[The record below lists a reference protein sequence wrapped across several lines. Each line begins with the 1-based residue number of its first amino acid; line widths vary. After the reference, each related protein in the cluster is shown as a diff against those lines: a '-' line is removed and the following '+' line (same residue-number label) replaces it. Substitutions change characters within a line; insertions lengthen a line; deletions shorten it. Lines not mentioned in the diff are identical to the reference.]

1 MLAAEEEELA
11 KAFTGSS
18 GQAAVQDMMDSFD
31 LNVSELLRGGKG
43 EVEDSG
49 QPGAEATP
57 SDAPVAAAAAEATGT
72 TPDVSPIRSS
82 PAQRKAAKGRASP
95 TKSKLAAT
103 TSVHLLCWLRSALP
117 TPPSQLTTAA
127 SLYTH
132 RIIYNEPAATRWLH
146 QLPSWRRSS

>member
-11 KAFTGSS
+11 KAFKGSS

-49 QPGAEATP
+49 QAGAEATP
-57 SDAPVAAAAAEATGT
+57 SETPPPAAAAASGT

-82 PAQRKAAKGRASP
+82 PGQRKAAKGRASP

-103 TSVHLLCWLRSALP
+103 TSVQLLCWRRSALP

-127 SLYTH
+127 SFSTH

-146 QLPSWRRSS
+146 QLPLWRRSS